1 MSDKIDKRITEQSSL
16 YEHLEKMSVDELTAH
31 INAEN
36 KKVALAIEQALP
48 AINQLISAIEGQLK
62 KGGRL
67 FYAGCGTGG
76 RLATLDTIEVQ
87 NTYGIDGSQIQA
99 IFPGGIGCLTQTRES
114 REDDLENGWH
124 QLCDKHISEQDFV
137 LGSGL
142 GSLVDK
148 MTDKT
153 VIPYADIPHFPRS
166 TVAGHAGNLVVGTLA
181 GQTVAALQ
189 GRFHYYE
196 GFSMKEVTYPVYV
209 MKLLGVKTLVVTN
222 ACGGIDRS
230 LVPGDLM
237 LLTDHINMLGTNS
250 LIGPNDERFGVRF
263 PDMTEAYSLRLR
275 ELAKTVAAELD
286 IPCKEG
292 VYAIFS
298 GPCYETA
305 AEIRAYRALGADA
318 IGMSTVPETIAANYL
333 GMEVLGIACITNM
346 ATGIAERKHSHEEV
360 LAVADRAS
368 AHLCRLVERVIEKL

>member
-1 MSDKIDKRITEQSSL
+1 MQAIKERFERLEGKKKLIITT
-16 YEHLEKMSVDELTAH
+16 EKDATRLQH
-31 INAEN
+31 HP
-36 KKVALAIEQALP
+36 ALAETLKPYLYILPIEIEFYKINNIYLTKILLAMLELIQETAAYLKGRMHTQP
-48 AINQLISAIEGQLK
+48 ETAIIL
-62 KGGRL
+62 
-67 FYAGCGTGG
+67 GT
-76 RLATLDTIEVQ
+76 
-87 NTYGIDGSQIQA
+87 
-99 IFPGGIGCLTQTRES
+99 
-114 REDDLENGWH
+114 
-124 QLCDKHISEQDFV
+124 
-137 LGSGL
+137 GL
-142 GSLVDK
+142 GSLATEITEK
-148 MTDKT
+148 YEIKYEE
-153 VIPYADIPHFPRS
+153 IPNFPVS
-166 TVAGHAGNLVVGTLA
+166 TVEGHSGKLIFGKLGKKDVMAM
-181 GQTVAALQ
+181 Q

-275 ELAKTVAAELD
+275 ELAKRWPPKLD

-318 IGMSTVPETIAANYL
+318 IGMSTVPESIAANYL
-333 GMEVLGIACITNM
+333 GLEVLGIACITNM

-368 AHLCRLVERVIEKL
+368 SHLCRLVERVIEKL